1 MSEAATVVERN
12 AEQHSHS
19 HRDVNGGWL
28 RPAGVG
34 AMGGLGTHRSPIA
47 GDAAAAGITHTHVV
61 VITGVAGLLA
71 GAFSM
76 AVGEWTS
83 VHSQIELVRAEI
95 AKEPRELARA
105 EIPRG
110 QRELARRPVA
120 EQAELASVFTSRGV
134 PRDLAKKVAHELSQ
148 DPELLWRIHVREELG
163 VDPDNLPSPYVAAFS
178 SLFSFAVGAFVPLL
192 PYLLGAHRLWPSL
205 LLAAVALMAL
215 GASVARFTERPWWLG
230 ASRQLALGAAAAAIT
245 YGVGSAFGVGL
256 S

>member
-1 MSEAATVVERN
+1 VDVSEAATVVERN

-28 RPAGVG
+28 RPAVFG
-34 AMGGLGTHRSPIA
+34 AMDGLVTNVSLIA
-47 GDAAAAGITHTHVV
+47 GIAAAAGVTHTHVV

-95 AKEPRELARA
+95 AKE
-105 EIPRG
+105 
-110 QRELARRPVA
+110 QRELVRRPVA
-120 EQAELASVFTSRGV
+120 EQAELAAVFASRGV

-148 DPELLWRIHVREELG
+148 DPELIWRIHVREELG

-192 PYLLGAHRLWPSL
+192 PYLLGASRLWPSL
-205 LLAAVALMAL
+205 VLAAVALTAL
-215 GASVARFTERPWWLG
+215 GASVARFTDRPWWLG
-230 ASRQLALGAAAAAIT
+230 AFRQLALGAAAAAIT

>member
-1 MSEAATVVERN
+1 MSDAVTVERD
-12 AEQHSHS
+12 AEQHHHA

-28 RPAGVG
+28 RPAVFG
-34 AMGGLGTHRSPIA
+34 AMDGIVSNVSLISGV
-47 GDAAAAGITHTHVV
+47 AAAGASAHTVLV
-61 VITGVAGLLA
+61 AGLAGLLA

-83 VHSQIELVRAEI
+83 VHSQAELVRAEI
-95 AKEPRELARA
+95 AKERRELS
-105 EIPRG
+105 
-110 QRELARRPVA
+110 RRPEA
-120 EQAELASVFTSRGV
+120 EQAELAALFASRGV

-148 DPELLWRIHVREELG
+148 DPELVWRIHVREELG

-178 SLFSFAVGAFVPLL
+178 SLLSFAVGAFLPLL

-205 LLAAVALMAL
+205 VLAAVALVAL
-215 GASVARFTERPWWLG
+215 GASVARFTDRPWWLG

-256 S
+256 T